1 MTFDIK
7 ALDDNSYTFGLIG
20 VNEAGKSSILKAMAL
35 KDSVVGLKPND
46 FKEKGKNVEI
56 LFKYK
61 LDISDNLDDYNS
73 MAAGDSVP
81 TVLSSQAIQ
90 VDDIVGFKLSYKLTS
105 PNVPIYEFLHSKKK
119 LDLAVSVV
127 ITKASFEKVH
137 RTVFWTAKDEYL
149 ISDAINLTDFA
160 TKPESSIPLKN
171 SFGLAGINVSGIPQA
186 IANFSG
192 DTTEKKLL
200 EEKLSEAVTGHISKV
215 WPGHP
220 VKIIFDIDGQII
232 NFHVIDTKAGGK
244 AKTADQ
250 RSDGFKQF
258 ISFLLTVSA
267 EDSNE
272 ELNNC
277 LLLLDE
283 PETHL
288 HPQAQ
293 IYFLDELKKITI
305 NNRGNVVLFAT
316 HSNYMIDKDKLTR
329 NFKVTKEIEST
340 SIELIDTK
348 NSTYASVNYEVFGVV
363 SVDYHCE
370 LYSNLYEKFQEIEGN
385 EDKGIKLFDRE
396 FFQKTHGHEKKW
408 PWLEHKNEISLP
420 SYIRNCISHP
430 ENKNTYKPENLV
442 SSIELM
448 RSIIKK

>member
-1 MTFDIK
+1 M
-7 ALDDNSYTFGLIG
+7 
-20 VNEAGKSSILKAMAL
+20 SSWE
-35 KDSVVGLKPND
+35 SGNYNT
-46 FKEKGKNVEI
+46 GRVEGM
-56 LFKYK
+56 FE
-61 LDISDNLDDYNS
+61 
-73 MAAGDSVP
+73 
-81 TVLSSQAIQ
+81 
-90 VDDIVGFKLSYKLTS
+90 DDIVGFKLSYTLAS
-105 PNVPIYEFLHSKKK
+105 PTVPIYEFLYSKKRH
-119 LDLAVSVV
+119 DLAVSVV
-127 ITKASFEKVH
+127 ITKASFEKTH

-149 ISDAINLTDFA
+149 ISDAINLTEFA
-160 TKPESSIPLKN
+160 SKPEISIPLKN
-171 SFGLAGINVSGIPQA
+171 SFGLAGIKINDIPQA

-200 EEKLSEAVTGHISKV
+200 EEKLGEAVTGHISKV

-220 VKIIFDIDGQII
+220 IKIIFDIDGQII

-316 HSNYMIDKDKLTR
+316 HSNYMIDKDKLSR
-329 NFKVTKEIEST
+329 NFKVTKEKDST
-340 SIELIDTK
+340 KVTSIDTK
-348 NSTYASVNYEVFGVV
+348 DSTYASVNYEVFEVPT
-363 SVDYHCE
+363 SDYHNE
-370 LYSNLYEKFQEIEGN
+370 LFGNLHENFIDADPKDDNREKIKVFDTEILEKIAGTKK
-385 EDKGIKLFDRE
+385 DK
-396 FFQKTHGHEKKW
+396 
-408 PWLEHKNEISLP
+408 PWKGKQNQATLP
-420 SYIRNCISHP
+420 TYLRNCIHHP
-430 ENKNTYKPENLV
+430 EGGNTYTFEELV
-442 SSIELM
+442 RSIEIM
-448 RSIIKK
+448 KKIT